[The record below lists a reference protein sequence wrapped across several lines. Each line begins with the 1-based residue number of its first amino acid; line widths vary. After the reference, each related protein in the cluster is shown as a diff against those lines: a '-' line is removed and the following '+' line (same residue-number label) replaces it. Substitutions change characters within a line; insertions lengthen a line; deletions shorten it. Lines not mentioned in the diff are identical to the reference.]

1 MMLLSKVGMEPGTDG
16 GRLDSVGSEGA
27 AAESETDANVTLLPA
42 STRAGSFIFRPCAA
56 ATAHLLLRQSPSLR
70 ASMTL
75 TGALLGSETAEQNER
90 IVTIKL
96 KRKDRLH

>member
-1 MMLLSKVGMEPGTDG
+1 MMLLSKVGTEPGTEE
-16 GRLDSVGSEGA
+16 GRLDSVGSERA
-27 AAESETDANVTLLPA
+27 AAESETTADVALLPA

-90 IVTIKL
+90 IETIKM
-96 KRKDRLH
+96 KRKGRLH